1 VSHNLLLILATGL
14 LDKTIRLLIINPAF
28 DPSSSHIHLLPLAR
42 SEKAQLATSEQ
53 QASQA
58 YAAWKDAERQEL
70 PQEKVEE
77 LKGIA
82 MEKDQILRSMQDLCD

>member
-1 VSHNLLLILATGL
+1 MSHNLLLNSGL
-14 LDKTIRLLIINPAF
+14 ITRPLIINLAF
-28 DPSSSHIHLLPLAR
+28 DPCSCHIHLLPLNR
-42 SEKAQLATSEQ
+42 SEKAQLASSEQ

-58 YAAWKDAERQEL
+58 YAAWKDAERQGL
-70 PQEKVEE
+70 PKEKVEE

>member
-1 VSHNLLLILATGL
+1 VSHNLLLNSGL
-14 LDKTIRLLIINPAF
+14 ITRPLIINPAF
-28 DPSSSHIHLLPLAR
+28 DPSSSHIQLLPLAR
-42 SEKAQLATSEQ
+42 SEKVQLATSEQ

-58 YAAWKDAERQEL
+58 YAAWKDAERQGL
-70 PQEKVEE
+70 PKEKVEE

>member
-14 LDKTIRLLIINPAF
+14 PDKTIRLLIIKSAF
-28 DPSSSHIHLLPLAR
+28 DSSSSHIHILPFNR
-42 SEKAQLATSEQ
+42 SEKAQLASSEQ

-58 YAAWKDAERQEL
+58 YAAWKDAERQGL